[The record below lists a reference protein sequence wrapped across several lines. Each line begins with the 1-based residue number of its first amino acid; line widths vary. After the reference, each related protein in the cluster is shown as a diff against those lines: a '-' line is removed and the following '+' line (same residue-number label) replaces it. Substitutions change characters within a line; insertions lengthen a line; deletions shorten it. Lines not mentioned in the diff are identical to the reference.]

1 MANDIVRVDGSRI
14 VYVDLNEVFGHSEEN
29 SKKYHLLSFLKTKK

>member
-14 VYVDLNEVFGHSEEN
+14 VYVDPNEVFGYGGE
-29 SKKYHLLSFLKTKK
+29 KV